1 MKQLAHGLD
10 TFVTCGVPFSV
21 ARICPG
27 RLKLLD
33 ALISMNLIQRS
44 ACPSRDGGKL
54 ITGQIIGPASACQ
67 LVA

>member
-44 ACPSRDGGKL
+44 AWP
-54 ITGQIIGPASACQ
+54 
-67 LVA
+67 